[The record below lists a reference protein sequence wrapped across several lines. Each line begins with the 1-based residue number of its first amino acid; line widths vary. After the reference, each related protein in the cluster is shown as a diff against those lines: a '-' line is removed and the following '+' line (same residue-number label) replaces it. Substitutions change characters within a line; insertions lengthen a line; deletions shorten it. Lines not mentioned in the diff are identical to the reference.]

1 MWEDPANRVGGKW
14 VLKVPKV
21 LSGHYF
27 EELLLCALGEQF
39 NVGDEI
45 TGLVLSVRFAE
56 SVLSVWN
63 RNSIMRY
70 AIKSA
75 LAFSVFGS
83 ST

>member
-1 MWEDPANRVGGKW
+1 MQVLGRRKSRLQEGHYAHVGGSRESRRWQVGAEGAKGA
-14 VLKVPKV
+14 L
-21 LSGHYF
+21 GHYF

-63 RNSIMRY
+63 RN
-70 AIKSA
+70 
-75 LAFSVFGS
+75 
-83 ST
+83 